1 MSKIYKSRNVLIG
14 APKHIVNVFRNE
26 TKINETKI
34 IKENNEAK
42 ENDDNTAYEEEY
54 ANSIIEDAKQM
65 YLSIIEEANAEA
77 RRIVEAAEAEAVQLL
92 SSSRDNGYKEG
103 YESGYME
110 GKNAANSIVDEASE
124 IKAFLDSRRDS
135 LYKEAEEQILDLVMS
150 ISEKVIGQEL
160 SQNREAILS
169 LVNQALQRC
178 AFKNKLVLK
187 ISPTDF
193 DFVMENKYRICK
205 MVEGI
210 SDIDIVSDLSLKEGS
225 CIIETPSGEIN
236 SSTDVQ
242 LKELEKIFTYI
253 YRENN
258 ISSQKD

>member
-14 APKHIVNVFRNE
+14 APKHIVNVFR
-26 TKINETKI
+26 NETKI

-160 SQNREAILS
+160 SQNREAILH
-169 LVNQALQRC
+169 
-178 AFKNKLVLK
+178 
-187 ISPTDF
+187 
-193 DFVMENKYRICK
+193 
-205 MVEGI
+205 
-210 SDIDIVSDLSLKEGS
+210 
-225 CIIETPSGEIN
+225 
-236 SSTDVQ
+236 
-242 LKELEKIFTYI
+242 
-253 YRENN
+253 
-258 ISSQKD
+258 